1 MMKSYGRILCVTLF
15 SALIPVASADYQ
27 SDLEDWFNSDD
38 DKEFEA
44 ILSINEGQLNFLSK
58 PPEKPVHHHQNKLII
73 SSTSLHDGWI
83 SLQQCHYNMDNFPRV
98 EVIYSRDRIR
108 KLEIVSSK
116 NIELAW
122 VENASIQL
130 VNVAKGASLCLKA
143 ESRALSQNT
152 DGSYTL
158 KNGPFMRKFLDGYF
172 PMHVSIDIKLPEQ
185 LEFASISPAQQNG
198 FVVSNNLNAI
208 HLDAWFEGRLKTVLQ
223 LKQRKIN

>member
-1 MMKSYGRILCVTLF
+1 MMRSYGRILCITLL
-15 SALIPVASADYQ
+15 SAIIPVASADYQ

-38 DKEFEA
+38 DKDFEN
-44 ILSINEGQLNFLSK
+44 ILAINEGQLNFLIK
-58 PPEKPVHHHQNKLII
+58 PPDQPVHHHQNKLII
-73 SSTSLHDGWI
+73 SNTSLDDGWI

-98 EVIYSRDRIR
+98 EVVYSPERIR

-122 VENASIQL
+122 VENGSVQL
-130 VNVAKGASLCLKA
+130 VNVAKGASLCVKA
-143 ESRALSQNT
+143 ESRALSQNI

-172 PMHVSIDIKLPEQ
+172 PMHVSIDIKLPKQ
-185 LEFASISPAQQNG
+185 LEFASVSPAQQAG
-198 FVVSNNLNAI
+198 FAVSNQADAI

-223 LKQRKIN
+223 LKQRKLN